1 MGPSLGCTAGPAKQ
15 PSPPPPP
22 ALPLSWHSRHGAGP
36 GDVFQGYQ
44 ALPGAH
50 HCSRL
55 LSPSSAVCM
64 LCRQAQVDPDICGQT
79 FVNGGLCAH
88 HFCLFFAN
96 NLLKRRRPVGG
107 ISGFPLDAV
116 QRTIQQADK
125 KVRT

>member
-1 MGPSLGCTAGPAKQ
+1 MPNMSKGNKKAPNS
-15 PSPPPPP
+15 
-22 ALPLSWHSRHGAGP
+22 
-36 GDVFQGYQ
+36 GD
-44 ALPGAH
+44 P
-50 HCSRL
+50 
-55 LSPSSAVCM
+55 VCM